1 MPGPD
6 KTANVEAFL
15 LLLFTIQILSFTLGP
30 EQQFQKARELR
41 MNLVTGAWYGEL
53 VIYLFI

>member
-6 KTANVEAFL
+6 KTANVEAFLL

-41 MNLVTGAWYGEL
+41 MNLVTGAWY
-53 VIYLFI
+53 